1 MARLWS
7 GSASRPCGLW
17 HVPISCATGT
27 RQTCLLGGSGS
38 QSVDTKNDDGTFSA
52 YRLIVL
58 KSLNYDLM
66 YSSLKCR
73 PNF

>member
-1 MARLWS
+1 MARADLLCDRD
-7 GSASRPCGLW
+7 APDL
-17 HVPISCATGT
+17 PT
-27 RQTCLLGGSGS
+27 RRIRFL
-38 QSVDTKNDDGTFSA
+38 SVDTKNDDGTFSA